1 MNMLRGL
8 AVALSWLL
16 ASAASALPVLSEVY
30 YDAPGTDDGLVF
42 VELHGAPGTDLAG
55 LVIEGINGSGG
66 SVTVSLA
73 LSGLIPADGLFVV
86 ADADSGGLSA
96 VAGADLLLD
105 FDFQNGPDSVLLR
118 SETGVLDA
126 LGYGAFGAGDVF
138 AGEGGPAP
146 DPAAGSSLARVFAD
160 LDTDDNVADFQ
171 VLGVPTPG
179 SAPLSV
185 AEPGAGILL
194 LPGLAALATLSG
206 RARRSRCASRRP
218 ATAPL

>member
-185 AEPGAGILL
+185 AEPGASILL

-206 RARRSRCASRRP
+206 RAGRSRCASRRP

>member
-8 AVALSWLL
+8 AVALPWLL

-42 VELHGAPGTDLAG
+42 VELHGVPGTDLAG

-86 ADADSGGLSA
+86 ADADAGGLSS

-105 FDFQNGPDSVLLR
+105 FDFQNGPDSVVLR

-171 VLGVPTPG
+171 VLVVPTPG
-179 SAPLSV
+179 FAPLSV

-194 LPGLAALATLSG
+194 LPGWAALAMLSG
-206 RARRSRCASRRP
+206 RAGRSRCASRRS